1 MFGVAI
7 SLTFGLNI
15 TFNWGTPPMADY
27 MFFFS
32 DTTHP
37 YFYIAN
43 YFYQLYLFV
52 IIAIG
57 GVAVEGAF
65 ILLTLFIEARF
76 TFTRRL
82 IGLLDSDGYEG
93 GNGDG
98 AAVEKTDRLRL
109 IDTMI
114 DVHSDVLGYVC
125 VCVWYGR
132 CKTQLCAPHRK
143 RTAAT
148 NGWGERGRGVVGS
161 QEHQN

>member
-98 AAVEKTDRLRL
+98 AAGEKTDRLRL

-125 VCVWYGR
+125 GWPMQNAIMCAASQAHGR
-132 CKTQLCAPHRK
+132 HEWVGGGGGGCGLSRAPEL
-143 RTAAT
+143 TCL
-148 NGWGERGRGVVGS
+148 
-161 QEHQN
+161 